1 MTTTFFIHLV
11 LYIVVMTLIFVLS
24 AMMLCPCTRSVFK
37 APVPNIHFTLGKLL
51 IPWGMTY
58 LIFLPFLYL
67 QQTGSVWYDYAYTLA
82 CMLTASI
89 MLSII
94 SWLYTS
100 YLQQGVRQRVMQPL
114 ILALPLILILAYAI
128 EPDDTLLPIIYGVI
142 AVEGILL
149 VGYYL
154 MLYRRFKH
162 DLMMNYSN
170 ISRRMLHGLKAQWFV
185 IIITAVI
192 FILSMTYDSILW
204 NLIDMAVNILAIGT
218 LLYTSEHMM
227 PINEEKYEY

>member
-1 MTTTFFIHLV
+1 
-11 LYIVVMTLIFVLS
+11 MTLIFVLS

-67 QQTGSVWYDYAYTLA
+67 QQTGSIWYDYAYTLTS
-82 CMLTASI
+82 MLTASI

-114 ILALPLILILAYAI
+114 ILALPLILILAYAVD
-128 EPDDTLLPIIYGVI
+128 PDDTLLPIFYGAI

-170 ISRRMLHGLKAQWFV
+170 ISHRMLHGLKAQWAV
-185 IIITAVI
+185 SIITVVI
-192 FILSMTYDSILW
+192 FILSMIYDSMLW
-204 NLIDMAVNILAIGT
+204 NLIDMAANVLAIGI

-227 PINEEKYEY
+227 PIPEDEYKNKANTKNIINQ